1 VQCNHESIVLKWDF
15 DLNLPCEQLAF
26 FFGDQQLFVQHGGER
41 VTREH
46 FASLLSNVKQDCTG
60 QWLYCSFFFSIFF
73 QFFFNFFFFFS
84 NLHILHCSY
93 SLVLFFCNYSLLL
106 SILFFFVG
114 SDFGFKLCFTCFV
127 GAAILFYS
135 FSLFCSLLLDQ
146 SLVLNFAPL
155 AS

>member
-1 VQCNHESIVLKWDF
+1 LNQLVQCNHESIVLKWDF

-60 QWLYCSFFFSIFF
+60 H
-73 QFFFNFFFFFS
+73 FFFFFS